1 MTYFGFVL
9 KGLWRRPLRTGLT
22 LMALATAIGSVM
34 ALSGVAEGF
43 TESFRGVYE
52 SHRVDVVV
60 SRQGS
65 ADRLSSSLEE
75 SYVADVAQVEG
86 VSDAAGVLLE
96 TLSAEDQQVY
106 GIPAMGMRTDSW
118 LFTDYEM
125 RAANAGMAEGVPTIG
140 QVYLGENLAGR
151 LDCEP
156 GAVLNLFDEPF
167 LVAGVFQS
175 GSVWENGSM
184 IVPLKQ
190 LQELAGRDGQ
200 ITYINVVLD
209 ESIEATQVDSV
220 VKRITAV
227 DAKLLPLATD
237 EFVRSDTRMQ
247 LAGAMAWM
255 TSTIALLVG
264 AIGTLNTMMTSVLE
278 RTGEIGILRAIG
290 WPAKRIAG
298 VILCE
303 SVMLA
308 LLASVF
314 GGIGASLLLN
324 VLANSEAAGG
334 LLQPTIATSVWVR
347 GMVVGLGIGI
357 LGASLPIWRASQMR
371 PTDALRHQG

>member
-1 MTYFGFVL
+1 
-9 KGLWRRPLRTGLT
+9 
-22 LMALATAIGSVM
+22 
-34 ALSGVAEGF
+34 
-43 TESFRGVYE
+43 
-52 SHRVDVVV
+52 
-60 SRQGS
+60 
-65 ADRLSSSLEE
+65 
-75 SYVADVAQVEG
+75 
-86 VSDAAGVLLE
+86 
-96 TLSAEDQQVY
+96 
-106 GIPAMGMRTDSW
+106 W

-125 RAANAGMAEGVPTIG
+125 RAADQETIGNADAIG
-140 QVYLGENLAGR
+140 QVFLGENLAGR

-156 GAVLNLFDEPF
+156 GSTLNLFDEPF
-167 LVAGVFQS
+167 KVAGVFQS

-184 IVPLKQ
+184 IVPLQQ
-190 LQELAGRDGQ
+190 LQELTGRDGQ

-209 ESIEATQVDSV
+209 ESIEAIQVGSV
-220 VKRITAV
+220 VERITAV

-308 LLASVF
+308 LLASVL
-314 GGIGASLLLN
+314 GGIGASVLLQL
-324 VLANSEAAGG
+324 LAGSEATGG
-334 LLQPTIATSVWVR
+334 MLQPTIAMNVWVR
-347 GMVVGLGIGI
+347 GVAVGLGIGI

>member
-34 ALSGVAEGF
+34 ALLGVAEGF

-75 SYVADVAQVEG
+75 AYVADVTSVEG
-86 VSDAAGVLLE
+86 VADAAGVLLE

-125 RAANAGMAEGVPTIG
+125 RAADQETIGNADAIG
-140 QVYLGENLAGR
+140 QVFLGENLAGR

-156 GAVLNLFDEPF
+156 GSTLNLFDEPF
-167 LVAGVFQS
+167 KVAGVFQS

-184 IVPLKQ
+184 IVPLQQ
-190 LQELAGRDGQ
+190 LQELTGRDGQ

-209 ESIEATQVDSV
+209 ESIEAIQVGSV
-220 VKRITAV
+220 VERITAV

-308 LLASVF
+308 LLASVL
-314 GGIGASLLLN
+314 GGIGASVLLQL
-324 VLANSEAAGG
+324 LAGSEATGG
-334 LLQPTIATSVWVR
+334 MLQPTIAMNVWVR
-347 GMVVGLGIGI
+347 GVAVGLGIGI